1 MKVNILK
8 FIMLFFALACLYFII
23 ETGRVLLKT
32 EERLYDF
39 AELKRLNQE
48 LFLQIDLQSIHTT
61 IEESEDSITKINAI
75 LDKISS
81 NFITT
86 KLFYKLDH
94 ILFLENLNAK
104 IKKQTD
110 IIRNYYV
117 IRQDISKC
125 LIELN
130 QNLSKTTNIKEMS
143 NAYALLMNSRF
154 IDEFDRDSFDIYLT
168 KLIAQEQSP
177 FDYQFLSMIQHVND
191 NLITI
196 PNLQIQNYNMH
207 IQRQIQELIK
217 ISIEYFNSAL
227 YALIG
232 SSAFLL
238 IIVILAVAKNGV
250 LNLQNKEN
258 KLKLKQ
264 LRHLIDSNP
273 NQVIILDKFGKISS
287 VNNAFVNASSFSA
300 QSIIGKELS
309 SLNMNMQGIDIF
321 DEVSQSKEIK
331 CYDEF
336 VSKSNDGILIYEN
349 IVAIPMLDEF
359 NDINGAIILKQDI
372 TKERLIKKELNFRN
386 SQLQESSIIDN
397 LTGLKNLSALNDAI
411 KNNQDGVLIYM
422 MITDFANLRFFYR
435 SDFIDMIF
443 IAIANSI
450 KLAISTYKI
459 DAIAYRMQL
468 DEFCIWYKGDNIKK
482 DIKYILEY
490 FKSKNIT
497 IQTDGGFEILPNISI
512 TMGISSNSDKPNLT
526 RLTQGILAAQEA
538 KEKELSFSFYN
549 HDNIIEKSY
558 QKNATITRLIQYAL
572 NENRVIVECQGI
584 FDIRNSKPTI
594 SSYEILIRILDQQ
607 NQIHYPNEFLSV
619 AKLTSLYLALTKQ
632 VINRAFELLER
643 FGDKKRFSINLSSV
657 DMLNEPVKN
666 LFLQKLS
673 LCQNPQNLTIE
684 ILESEGVDDY
694 NAINPF
700 IQEIKNYGC
709 KLSLDDF
716 GSGYSN
722 YYRMLELNIDY
733 IKIDGSIISKL
744 PFDKNAKSVVT
755 TIVEF
760 AKRQGYE
767 TVAEFVSTPQILDI
781 IKEVGIDYAQ
791 GYLLARPVLPNNIE

>member
-8 FIMLFFALACLYFII
+8 FIMLFFALAYLYFII
-23 ETGRVLLKT
+23 ETGRVLFKT

-227 YALIG
+227 YTLIG

-238 IIVILAVAKNGV
+238 IIVILAVAKNEV

-459 DAIAYRMQL
+459 DAIAYRIQL

-512 TMGISSNSDKPNLT
+512 TMGISSNSDKPGLN

-538 KEKELSFSFYN
+538 KEKELDFNFYS

-584 FDIRNSKPTI
+584 FDIRSSKPTI
-594 SSYEILIRILDQQ
+594 SSYEVLIRILDQQ

-632 VINRAFELLER
+632 VINRVFELLER
-643 FGDKKRFSINLSSV
+643 FGDQKRFSINLSSV

-673 LCQNPQNLTIE
+673 LCSNPTNLTIE

-694 NAINPF
+694 DAINPF

-744 PFDKNAKSVVT
+744 PFDKNAQSVVM
-755 TIVEF
+755 TIIEF

-767 TVAEFVSTPQILDI
+767 TVAEFVSTPQILEI
-781 IKEVGIDYAQ
+781 VKNLGIDYAQ

>member
-397 LTGLKNLSALNDAI
+397 LTRLKNLSALNDAI

>member
-1 MKVNILK
+1 
-8 FIMLFFALACLYFII
+8 MLFFALACLYFII

-397 LTGLKNLSALNDAI
+397 LTRLKNLSALNDAI

>member
-1 MKVNILK
+1 
-8 FIMLFFALACLYFII
+8 MLFFALACLYFII

>member
-1 MKVNILK
+1 
-8 FIMLFFALACLYFII
+8 MLFFTLACLYFII
-23 ETGRVLLKT
+23 ATGQILLKT
-32 EERLYDF
+32 DKRLYDF
-39 AELKRLNQE
+39 AELKRLNEE
-48 LFLQIDLQSIHTT
+48 LYLQIDLQNIHTT
-61 IEESEDSITKINAI
+61 IEDSEKSINQINAI
-75 LDKISS
+75 LDQITS
-81 NFITT
+81 NFIIT
-86 KLFYKLDH
+86 KLFYKIDH
-94 ILFLENLNAK
+94 LLLLEDLNSK
-104 IKKQTD
+104 MKKRID
-110 IIRNYYV
+110 IIRDYYV
-117 IRQDISKC
+117 IRQDISTN

-130 QNLSKTTNIKEMS
+130 KNLPKTTNIVEMS
-143 NAYALLMNSRF
+143 KAYALLINSRF
-154 IDEFDRDSFDIYLT
+154 IDDFDRNKFDLYLT
-168 KLIAQEQSP
+168 KLIGLPQST
-177 FDYQFLSMIQHVND
+177 FDYQFLSIIQHVND

-196 PNLQIQNYNMH
+196 PNLKIQNDNLH
-207 IQRQIQELIK
+207 IDRIINQLLER
-217 ISIEYFNSAL
+217 SIEHFNSAL

-238 IIVILAVAKNGV
+238 IIVTAAVAKNGI
-250 LNLQNKEN
+250 LSLQNKTN
-258 KLKLKQ
+258 KVKLKQ
-264 LRHLIDSNP
+264 LKYLIDNNP
-273 NQVIILDKFGKISS
+273 NQIIILDKFGKISS
-287 VNNAFVNASSFSA
+287 VNNAFINSTSFNVDK
-300 QSIIGKELS
+300 IIGKELA

-321 DEVSQSKEIK
+321 DEISQSKEVK
-331 CYDEF
+331 SYNEF
-336 VSKSNDGILIYEN
+336 VSKSSDGILIYED

-359 NDINGAIILKQDI
+359 NDINGAIILKRDI
-372 TKERLIKKELNFRN
+372 TKERLTSKELNFKN
-386 SQLQESSIIDN
+386 AQLQESSNIDN

-411 KNNQDGVLIYM
+411 KNNQDGVLIYL

-435 SDFIDMIF
+435 SDLIDMIF
-443 IAIANSI
+443 VAIANSI

-459 DAIAYRMQL
+459 DAQAYRMQL
-468 DEFCIWYKGDNIKK
+468 DEFCIWYKGNNIKK
-482 DIKYILEY
+482 DVKYILEY

-512 TMGISSNSDKPNLT
+512 TIGVSSSDDKPNLN
-526 RLTQGILAAQEA
+526 RLIQAILAAQEA
-538 KEKELSFSFYN
+538 KEKELNLSFYS
-549 HDNIIEKSY
+549 HDNMIEKSY

-584 FDIRNSKPTI
+584 FDIRTSKPKI

-632 VINRAFELLER
+632 VINRAFELLDR

-657 DMLNEPVKN
+657 DMMNEPVKN

-673 LCQNPQNLTIE
+673 LCSHPQNLTIE

-694 NAINPF
+694 DAINPF

-744 PFDKNAKSVVT
+744 PFDKNAQSVVM
-755 TIVEF
+755 TIVDF

-767 TVAEFVSTPQILDI
+767 TVAEFVSTPQILEI
-781 IKEVGIDYAQ
+781 IKELGIDYAQ

>member
-8 FIMLFFALACLYFII
+8 FIMLFFALAYLYFII
-23 ETGRVLLKT
+23 ETGRVLFKT

-227 YALIG
+227 YTLIG

-238 IIVILAVAKNGV
+238 IIVILAVAKNEV

-673 LCQNPQNLTIE
+673 LCSNPTNLTIE

-694 NAINPF
+694 DAINPF

-744 PFDKNAKSVVT
+744 PFDKNAQSVVM
-755 TIVEF
+755 TIIEF

-767 TVAEFVSTPQILDI
+767 TVAEFVSTPQILEI
-781 IKEVGIDYAQ
+781 VKNLGIDYAQ

>member
-232 SSAFLL
+232 SSVFLL

-657 DMLNEPVKN
+657 DILNEPIKN

-684 ILESEGVDDY
+684 ILESEGIDDY

-744 PFDKNAKSVVT
+744 PFDKNAKSIVT

>member
-1 MKVNILK
+1 
-8 FIMLFFALACLYFII
+8 MLFFALACLYFII

-39 AELKRLNQE
+39 SELKRLNKE
-48 LFLQIDLQSIHTT
+48 LFLQINIQNIHTT
-61 IEESEDSITKINAI
+61 IEESEDSINKINAI
-75 LDKISS
+75 LDKIGS

-86 KLFYKLDH
+86 KLFYKIDH

-110 IIRNYYV
+110 IIRNYYI
-117 IRQDISKC
+117 IRQDISKS
-125 LIELN
+125 LVELN

-154 IDEFDRDSFDIYLT
+154 VDEFDRDAFDRYLT
-168 KLIAQEQSP
+168 KLISQEQSP

-191 NLITI
+191 NLIAI
-196 PNLQIQNYNMH
+196 PNLQIQNYNLH
-207 IQRQIQELIK
+207 IDRQIQELIK

-227 YALIG
+227 YALII

-238 IIVILAVAKNGV
+238 IVVILTVAKNGL
-250 LNLQNKEN
+250 LNLQNKKN

-264 LRHLIDSNP
+264 LKYLIDSNP
-273 NQVIILDKFGKISS
+273 NQVIILNKFGKITS
-287 VNNAFVNASSFSA
+287 VNDAFRHFSSFSA
-300 QSIIGKELS
+300 QSVIGMELS

-321 DEVSQSKEIK
+321 DEISQSKEVK
-331 CYDEF
+331 SYNEF
-336 VSKSNDGILIYEN
+336 VSKSNDGVLIYEN

-372 TKERLIKKELNFRN
+372 TKERLVKKELNFRN
-386 SQLQESSIIDN
+386 SQLQESSNIDN

-422 MITDFANLRFFYR
+422 MITDFVNLRFFYR
-435 SDFIDMIF
+435 SDFIDMVF

-468 DEFCIWYKGDNIKK
+468 DEFCIWYKGDNINK

-497 IQTDGGFEILPNISI
+497 IQTEAGFEILPNISI
-512 TMGISSNSDKPNLT
+512 TIGISSSSDKPNLT
-526 RLTQGILAAQEA
+526 RLTQGIIAAQEA

-549 HDNIIEKSY
+549 NDNIIEKNY

-791 GYLLARPVLPNNIE
+791 GYLLSRPVLPNNIE

>member
-227 YALIG
+227 YTLVG